1 MEVPIMVVLL
11 CGVLIITIEAGVVTR
26 LRRSPSGNK
35 IANKFRIPHI
45 VLVGLVDQPVPTA
58 IAYPQKTP
66 YSPTSYGSPPPPA
79 SYPAPS
85 YPSPSYGPPPPP
97 ASFPAPSYPSP
108 SYGPRPPSYVSPM
121 MSYHPSYVPP
131 QTPYQSYQPPM
142 YMPPQ
147 TPYQAAQQPLA
158 TGPQQEQILPEPN
171 PNGLSNA
178 TDQVA
183 TEDFQLESTDLPST
197 DLSPDG
203 TSEDKSSW
211 ETKTSF

>member
-1 MEVPIMVVLL
+1 MVVLL

-66 YSPTSYGSPPPPA
+66 YSPTSYGPPPPPA

-85 YPSPSYGPPPPP
+85 YPSPSYGPP
-97 ASFPAPSYPSP
+97 
-108 SYGPRPPSYVSPM
+108 PPSYVSPM

-131 QTPYQSYQPPM
+131 QTPYQSYQPSM

-147 TPYQAAQQPLA
+147 TLYQAAQQPLT